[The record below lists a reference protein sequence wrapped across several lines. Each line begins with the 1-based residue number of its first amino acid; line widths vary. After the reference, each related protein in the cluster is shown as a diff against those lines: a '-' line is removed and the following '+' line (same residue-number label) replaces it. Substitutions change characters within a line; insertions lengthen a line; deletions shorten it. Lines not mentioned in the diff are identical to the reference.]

1 MSVTVRGPVDRAF
14 VSSRVVVDGAI
25 RPAAVLVKDGAIV
38 DVVPPQDRPL
48 DVDVVDVVD
57 AVLLPGLVDSHVHVN
72 EPGRTAW
79 EGFATAT
86 QAAARGGVTALVD
99 MPLNSIPATTT
110 VAALEEKMAAARGQC
125 AVDVG
130 FWGGVVP
137 GNAGEL
143 LALVKRGALGF
154 KCFLIDSGVAEF
166 QHVGEKDLA
175 RALGVLREAGVPL
188 LTHAELQGPID
199 AHAPA
204 LQAAVNDGRLD
215 HTSYRYHLESRPRAA
230 EDEAIALM
238 VRLCRE
244 HGARVHIVHHSS
256 SDALTTLERARS
268 EGLPLTVETCPH
280 YLTFAAEE
288 ISDGATWFKC
298 TPPIREREN
307 NEKLWDALGRGVLD
321 AVVSDHSPC
330 SIALKKIE
338 LGDFESAWGGISS
351 LQVTLPA
358 TWTGARARGFS
369 LVDVARWMSE
379 RPAALAGL
387 RRKGAIARGKD
398 ADLVAFDPD
407 ARAVVD
413 QGQLSHKNKLS
424 PYHHREL
431 QGVVRGTWLRGERVY
446 TPGPHGRADDVTLRN
461 GRFLL
466 HGSA

>member
-1 MSVTVRGPVDRAF
+1 MSAGLERPVDKAF
-14 VSSRVVVDGAI
+14 VSSRVVVGDAI
-25 RPAAVLVKDGAIV
+25 RPAAVLVKRGTIV
-38 DVVPPQDRPL
+38 DVVWPHERPSDI
-48 DVDVVDVVD
+48 DVIDVVDD
-57 AVLLPGLVDSHVHVN
+57 VLMPGLVDSHVHIN

-86 QAAARGGVTALVD
+86 AAAARGGITALVD
-99 MPLNSIPATTT
+99 MPLNSIPPTTT
-110 VAALEEKMAAARGQC
+110 VAALDEKMDAARGQC

-143 LALVKRGALGF
+143 AALVKRGALGF

-166 QHVGEKDLA
+166 QNVAEKDLH
-175 RALGVLREAGVPL
+175 RALGILREAGVPL

-199 AHAPA
+199 AHAAA
-204 LQAAVNDGRLD
+204 LRALGLPHQ
-215 HTSYRYHLESRPRAA
+215 SYRHHLESRPRAA

-244 HGARVHIVHHSS
+244 HRARVHIVHHSS
-256 SDALTTLERARS
+256 SSSLAAIAQARS
-268 EGLPLTVETCPH
+268 EGLALTAETCPH

-288 ISDGATWFKC
+288 IPDGATWFKC

-307 NEKLWDALGRGVLD
+307 NEQLWQALKEGVLD

-330 SIALKKIE
+330 SIALKKLE
-338 LGDFESAWGGISS
+338 LGDFDAAWGGISS

-358 TWTGARARGFS
+358 TWTGARARGAS
-369 LVDVARWMSE
+369 LVDVVRWMSA

-387 RRKGAIARGKD
+387 TRKGALARGKD

-407 ARAVVD
+407 APHVVD
-413 QGQLSHKNKLS
+413 QAELQHRNKLS
-424 PYHHREL
+424 PYHGRSL
-431 QGVVRGTWLRGERVY
+431 TGTVRGTWLRGEQVWRH
-446 TPGPHGRADDVTLRN
+446 GPRGQDATLRH

-466 HGSA
+466 HGSV

>member
-1 MSVTVRGPVDRAF
+1 MSVVVKSPVERAF
-14 VSSRVVVDGAI
+14 VSTRVVQAGAI
-25 RPAAVLVKDGAIV
+25 RPAAVLVKDGTIV
-38 DVVPPQDRPL
+38 DVVPPQARPR
-48 DVDVVDVVD
+48 DVDVIDVLD

-86 QAAARGGVTALVD
+86 QAAARGGITSLVD
-99 MPLNSIPATTT
+99 MPLNSIPPTTS

-125 AVDVG
+125 AIDVG

-137 GNAGEL
+137 GNASEL
-143 LALVKRGALGF
+143 AALVRRGALGF

-199 AHAPA
+199 ASAPA
-204 LQAAVNDGRLD
+204 LASAVRDGRLE
-215 HTSYRYHLESRPRAA
+215 HRSYRYHLESRPKAA

-244 HGARVHIVHHSS
+244 HRARIHIVHHSS
-256 SDALTTLERARS
+256 SSSLEVLERARS

-288 ISDGATWFKC
+288 IPDGATWFKC
-298 TPPIREREN
+298 TPPIRERQN

-330 SIALKKIE
+330 SIALKKVE
-338 LGDFESAWGGISS
+338 LGDFEAAWGGISS

-358 TWTGARARGFS
+358 TWTGARARGFT
-369 LVDVARWMSE
+369 LIDVVRWMSE

-387 RRKGAIARGKD
+387 QRKGAIAPGKD

-407 ARAVVD
+407 ARTVID
-413 QGQLSHKNKLS
+413 QQTLSHKNKLS
-424 PYHHREL
+424 PYHRKEL
-431 QGVVRGTWLRGERVY
+431 TGVVRGTWLRGERVY
-446 TPGPHGRADDVTLRN
+446 SHQAHDDVTLRN